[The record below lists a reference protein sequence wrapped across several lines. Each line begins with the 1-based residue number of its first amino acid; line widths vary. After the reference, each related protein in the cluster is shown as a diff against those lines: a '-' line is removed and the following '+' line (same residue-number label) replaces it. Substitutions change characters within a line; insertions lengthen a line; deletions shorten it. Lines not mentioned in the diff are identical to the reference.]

1 MTSYKIDQPGT
12 PMVPDYLPEIDF
24 NSPMYKTKKQLLEW
38 AQIYPIK
45 KTGTKDQIRERLK
58 QYIENYNERKRLQY
72 EEKKTDKSKKPMN
85 EVYDSYS
92 KRSYN
97 ELRQIA
103 KYYNIKS
110 SGTKQDILQRVIE
123 FPFIDEAKARQLFA
137 SGKEKDLQ
145 AWEDRL
151 IAWEK
156 RLKEREDKLNQIE
169 SGQSIPTL
177 KVSTPKPS
185 TPSTPISL
193 ITTPIKKLQT
203 PREIENMTDDIDMQI
218 ELLNQLG
225 EKYPK
230 LDWPTDDS
238 FVSLVFT
245 SVIDKYNHPFIDDI
259 LYSGIFENEVVMG
272 TNGISL
278 IYYPGVSEDYDSFPI
293 DVQYLGEQ
301 LKKIQDK
308 DLVCIPVYITI
319 IEEESGKVIVTE
331 RHLNL
336 LIYRPKLGVVDHFE
350 PHGSS
355 YYSKYNYYDEAN
367 KYINDGMEKLW
378 ENQLTPYIGK
388 VKYISR
394 DIVCP
399 SRVGIQVLSEGR
411 LCALITIFIADLCL
425 KNPKVTTPEIIQ
437 KVFEI
442 SNSDSD
448 YIKRIMNG
456 YIVTAYRDMK
466 KYVNEIYISLSKN
479 QQYAFNQL
487 KKQIAEPSSPKPSS
501 PVSKPST
508 PVSKPSTPVSKPEI
522 KDPLIKKIVDEFRDP
537 DMIVAFKKAFPEQ
550 YKAIEKKVSSYS
562 KKEKTTPIGVITE
575 LFGSKFIHF
584 LEQFFPPNT
593 ILQGVINSIMYLD
606 GYTNQEE
613 EDRGPSVIKSY
624 FTKKYVEENK
634 EDFM

>member
-12 PMVPDYLPEIDF
+12 PMVPNYLPEIDF

-38 AQIYPIK
+38 ADIYPIK

-72 EEKKTDKSKKPMN
+72 EEKKLDKSKKPMN

-123 FPFIDEAKARQLFA
+123 FPFIDESKARDLFG
-137 SGKEKDLQ
+137 SSKEKELK

-156 RLKEREDKLNQIE
+156 RLKEREDKLNMIE
-169 SGQSIPTL
+169 SGKSM
-177 KVSTPKPS
+177 PKPS
-185 TPSTPISL
+185 TPTPKISL
-193 ITTPIKKLQT
+193 ITTPIKTLQT
-203 PREIENMTDDIDMQI
+203 PREIETMTDDIDMQI

-259 LYSGIFENEVVMG
+259 LYSGFLESEVVMG
-272 TNGISL
+272 TNGLSL
-278 IYYPGVSEDYDSFPI
+278 VYYPEVSKDYDSFPI
-293 DVQYLGEQ
+293 DFQYLGEQ
-301 LKKIQDK
+301 LKNLQDK

-319 IEEESGKVIVTE
+319 VDKVDKSGKPMVTE

-336 LIYRPKLGVVDHFE
+336 LIYRPKMGGVVDHFE

-355 YYSKYNYYDEAN
+355 YYSKYDYYDEAN
-367 KYINDGMEKLW
+367 KYINDGMKKLW
-378 ENQLTPYIGK
+378 ETQLTPYIGK
-388 VKYISR
+388 VKYVSR
-394 DIVCP
+394 DVVC
-399 SRVGIQVLSEGR
+399 STRVGIQVLSEGR

-425 KNPKVTTPEIIQ
+425 KNPKVNTPEIVK
-437 KVFEI
+437 KVLEL
-442 SNSDSD
+442 SNSESD

-456 YIVTAYRDMK
+456 YIVTAYKDLK
-466 KYVNEIYISLSKN
+466 TYVKEIYISLSKN
-479 QQYAFNQL
+479 QQWAFDQL
-487 KKQIAEPSSPKPSS
+487 KKQIAEPSTPKPSS
-501 PVSKPST
+501 PKPST
-508 PVSKPSTPVSKPEI
+508 PKPSSPKPSTPQPKPQI
-522 KDPLIKKIVDEFRDP
+522 KDPLIKKIVDDFREP
-537 DMIVAFKKAFPEQ
+537 DMIVAFQKAFPKQ
-550 YKAIEKKVSSYS
+550 YTTIEKKVLSYRR
-562 KKEKTTPIGVITE
+562 KEKPTPIGVIAD
-575 LFGSKFIHF
+575 LYGSQFIHF

-593 ILQGVINSIMYLD
+593 ILQGIINSIVYLE
-606 GYTNQEE
+606 GYTDQEE